1 MPEDTNNLLSDLL
14 LEARDASTLPA
25 RLTVLS
31 VHRDAEIRRAVTGNP
46 NTPSRVLERLSVMFP
61 EAFFANPIL
70 DLLSLENPNF
80 IADLPAWAR
89 SRMLACQNAPEGF
102 LRWAEQLG
110 NDEALLAVCANRGAL
125 GAMLER
131 LCDHHDAGVA
141 RAAQLHVNSKREPQG
156 AGTMTFTQI
165 LQDETLERDS
175 ETLKALLVVNLAT
188 PEVLEVLAL
197 DNDADLRKGVAQHAG
212 VSSRI
217 LEQLAAD
224 DDEDVRAIAR
234 ANLRGTGERF
244 ELVARLEAGET
255 NLTPDELERASKVG
269 IWAFKLAVQQAN
281 APLMMLEQAANNEDW
296 RVREAAAR
304 NPNLSG
310 ELLEKLAL
318 DSDRDVRA
326 AIAANTHLNAETLE
340 RLLGDTSEEVRA
352 VAVQHPHAPK
362 NLLDDLERAKTLD
375 VNLTVPELEKL
386 AESSEW
392 ARRIAAQHPKM
403 PTATLERLATHE
415 DWYTRQAVARN
426 ESAPTNVL
434 ELLVG
439 DSDADVRSAVA
450 ANHNVSVSV
459 LETLAADNNH
469 EVRKFVALNAH
480 ITTALLGLLAE
491 DGNWIVRQAVASNAN
506 TPEAALEKLAFDS
519 DRDVKQAVAENPNI
533 PESALEVL
541 FSKWFASLDNVPGSL
556 RELYRRARSQDLS
569 LQSGVLEQLAQG
581 GEWAK
586 LLAAKHPNTPE
597 HVLLLLGRDEDWRTR
612 QATAQNPS
620 SSAVVLAQSLGDTDH
635 DVRTAI
641 AAHTNSSTEM
651 FDILASDPHG
661 DVRRALLERSDVT
674 QAAVIALLCD
684 EEDDLRA
691 LAREHALA
699 PKEMLEIITR
709 AEEFDASLEPQHLV
723 MLAGQGVRARTLAAK
738 NTNTDSDTL
747 HVLAQD
753 DDWHVRQAV
762 AQNPSTNPNT
772 LELLTDDSDR
782 DVRAAVAANTSLS
795 PKLLEQFVTDS
806 DELVRNAALRNLHL
820 PASILESQRRTVLG
834 KLARAREPFNRMI
847 ALMHPLFST
856 RELRKNRN
864 QNSLEWRER
873 LAVTHNPNLPLEV
886 LQTMTNDAN
895 RIVRAAA
902 IELLAARVSE
912 VPAN

>member
-1 MPEDTNNLLSDLL
+1 MPEDANNLLSDLL
-14 LEARDASTLPA
+14 LEARDVSTSPA
-25 RLTVLS
+25 RLTVLA
-31 VHRDAEIRRAVTGNP
+31 VNRDAEIRRVVTGNP

-80 IADLPAWAR
+80 IADLPTWVR
-89 SRMLACQNAPEGF
+89 SRMLACENAPEGY
-102 LRWAEQLG
+102 LRWAEKFG
-110 NDEALLAVCANRGAL
+110 NDEALLAVCANRGAPQ
-125 GAMLER
+125 AMLER
-131 LCDHHDAGVA
+131 LCDHHDAAVA
-141 RAAQLHVNSKREPQG
+141 RAAQLHVNSARESIEEIE
-156 AGTMTFTQI
+156 AMTISEI
-165 LQDETLERDS
+165 LRDETLERDS
-175 ETLKALLVVNLAT
+175 ETLKAFLVVNLAT
-188 PEVLEVLAL
+188 PEVLAVLAL
-197 DNDADLRKGVAQHAG
+197 DNDADVRKGIAQHAG
-212 VSSRI
+212 VSSGI

-244 ELVARLEAGET
+244 ELVVRLEAGET
-255 NLTPDELERASKVG
+255 NLSASELESASKVG

-281 APLMMLEQAANNEDW
+281 APMMLLAQAANNEDW

-310 ELLEKLAL
+310 ELLEKLAQ

-362 NLLDDLERAKTLD
+362 NLLEDLERAKTLD
-375 VNLTVPELEKL
+375 ANLTVSELEKL
-386 AESSEW
+386 AEGSEW
-392 ARRIAAQHPKM
+392 ARRVAAQHPKM
-403 PTATLERLATHE
+403 PAATLERFATHE

-426 ESAPTNVL
+426 ESAPVNVL
-434 ELLVG
+434 EVLAG
-439 DSDADVRSAVA
+439 DSDADVRGAVA
-450 ANHNVSVSV
+450 ANRNVSASV

-469 EVRKFVALNAH
+469 EVRKFVALNAQ
-480 ITTALLGLLAE
+480 ITTELLGLLAE

-506 TPEAALEKLAFDS
+506 TPESALEKLAFDS

-541 FSKWFASLDNVPGSL
+541 FSKWFASLENMPGSL
-556 RELYRRARSQDLS
+556 RELYRRARNQDLS
-569 LQSGVLEQLAQG
+569 LGASVLEQLAQG

-597 HVLLLLGRDEDWRTR
+597 HALLLLGRDEDWRTR

-620 SSAVVLAQSLGDTDH
+620 SSAAVLAQSLADTDH

-641 AAHTNSSTEM
+641 AAHANSNSEM
-651 FDILASDPHG
+651 FEMLASDPHG
-661 DVRRALLERSDVT
+661 DVRRALLERGDVT

-691 LAREHALA
+691 LAREHRLA
-699 PKEMLEIITR
+699 PKHFLEIVER
-709 AEEFDASLEPQHLV
+709 AEQFDASLEPKHLV

-738 NTNTDSDTL
+738 NTNTDGNTL
-747 HVLAQD
+747 HSLAQD
-753 DDWHVRQAV
+753 EDWHVRQAV
-762 AQNPSTNPNT
+762 ALNPSTGLNT
-772 LELLTDDSDR
+772 LEALTDDSDR
-782 DVRAAVAANTSLS
+782 DVRAAVAANTTLS
-795 PKLLEQFVTDS
+795 RNLLEQFVADS
-806 DELVRNAALRNLHL
+806 DELVRNAALRNPNL
-820 PASILESQRRTVLG
+820 PAQILESQRRTVLG

-847 ALMHPLFST
+847 ALMHPLFSV
-856 RELRKNRN
+856 RELRKNRSR
-864 QNSLEWRER
+864 NSLEWRER

-886 LQTMTNDAN
+886 LQTMTADAN
-895 RIVRAAA
+895 RIVRVSA
-902 IELLAARVSE
+902 IEQLAARE
-912 VPAN
+912 L

>member
-1 MPEDTNNLLSDLL
+1 MPEDTNNFSAL
-14 LEARDASTLPA
+14 LEAADVLTSPA

-31 VHRDAEIRRAVTGNP
+31 VHRDAEIRRAVTANP
-46 NTPSRVLERLSVMFP
+46 NTPPRVLERLSVMFP

-89 SRMLACQNAPEGF
+89 SRMLACENAPEGF
-102 LRWAEQLG
+102 LRWAEQFG
-110 NDEALLAVCANRGAL
+110 NDEALLAVCANRGAPQ
-125 GAMLER
+125 AMLER

-141 RAAQLHVNSKREPQG
+141 RAAQLHVNSNREVE
-156 AGTMTFTQI
+156 AMTFTQI

-188 PEVLEVLAL
+188 PEVLEMLAL
-197 DNDADLRKGVAQHAG
+197 DNDADVRKGVAQHAG
-212 VSSRI
+212 VSLGI

-224 DDEDVRAIAR
+224 DDEDVRSIAR

-281 APLMMLEQAANNEDW
+281 APLMMLEQAANSEDW

-310 ELLEKLAL
+310 ELLEKLAQ

-375 VNLTVPELEKL
+375 ANLTVPELEKL

-403 PTATLERLATHE
+403 PAATLERLATHE

-426 ESAPTNVL
+426 ESASANVL
-434 ELLVG
+434 EVLAH

-450 ANHNVSVSV
+450 VNRNVSATV

-469 EVRKFVALNAH
+469 EVRKFVALNARV
-480 ITTALLGLLAE
+480 TSDLLALLAE
-491 DGNWIVRQAVASNAN
+491 DTNWIVRQAVASNAN
-506 TPEAALEKLAFDS
+506 TPEPSLEKLAFDS

-541 FSKWFASLDNVPGSL
+541 FSKWFASLENVPGSL
-556 RELYRRARSQDLS
+556 RELYRRARNQDSS
-569 LQSGVLEQLAQG
+569 LETNVLEQLAQG

-612 QATAQNPS
+612 QSVAQNPN
-620 SSAVVLAQSLGDTDH
+620 SSAAVLAQSLGDTDH

-641 AAHTNSSTEM
+641 AAHSNSNAEM
-651 FDILASDPHG
+651 FEMLANDPHG

-699 PKEMLEIITR
+699 PKHMLEIIER
-709 AEEFDASLEPQHLV
+709 AEGFDASLEPKHLV

-738 NTNTDSDTL
+738 NTNTDGNTL

-753 DDWHVRQAV
+753 EDWHVRQAV
-762 AQNPSTNPNT
+762 AQNPGAGLNT

-782 DVRAAVAANTSLS
+782 DVRAAVATNTSLS

-806 DELVRNAALRNLHL
+806 DELVRNAALRNSHL
-820 PASILESQRRTVLG
+820 PANILESQRRTVLG

-847 ALMHPLFST
+847 ALMHPLFSV
-856 RELRKNRN
+856 RELQKRRN
-864 QNSLEWRER
+864 LHSLEWRER

-886 LQTMTNDAN
+886 LQTMINDAN

-902 IELLAARVSE
+902 IEQLAARES
-912 VPAN
+912 

>member
-1 MPEDTNNLLSDLL
+1 MPDDTNNLLSNLL
-14 LEARDASTLPA
+14 LEAGDVSTPPA

-31 VHRDAEIRRAVTGNP
+31 VHRDPAIRQAVTANP

-61 EAFFANPIL
+61 EAFFANSIL

-89 SRMLACQNAPEGF
+89 SRVLACETAPEGF
-102 LRWAEQLG
+102 LRWAEQFG
-110 NDEALLAVCANRGAL
+110 NDEALLAVCANRGAPQ
-125 GAMLER
+125 AMLGR

-141 RAAQLHVNSKREPQG
+141 RAAQLHLNSGREPSEG
-156 AGTMTFTQI
+156 VGEMTFTQI

-188 PEVLEVLAL
+188 PEVLEVLAI
-197 DNDADLRKGVAQHAG
+197 DNDADVRKGVAQHLG
-212 VSSRI
+212 VPSRI

-234 ANLRGTGERF
+234 ANLRGAGGGAGERF
-244 ELVARLEAGET
+244 ELVARLEVGEM
-255 NLTPDELERASKVG
+255 NLNANELERASDVG
-269 IWAFKLAVQQAN
+269 VWAFKLAVQQSN
-281 APLMMLEQAANNEDW
+281 APMMLLEKAAQSEDW

-375 VNLTVPELEKL
+375 ANLTVPELEKL

-392 ARRIAAQHPKM
+392 ARRVAAQHPKM
-403 PTATLERLATHE
+403 PAATLERFATHE
-415 DWYTRQAVARN
+415 DWCTRQAVARN
-426 ESAPTNVL
+426 ESAPVNVL
-434 ELLVG
+434 EVLAQ
-439 DSDADVRSAVA
+439 DSDADVRGAVA
-450 ANHNVSVSV
+450 ANRNVSASV
-459 LETLAADNNH
+459 LEMLAADNNH
-469 EVRKFVALNAH
+469 EVRKFVALNVR
-480 ITTALLGLLAE
+480 ISTEFLGLLAE
-491 DGNWIVRQAVASNAN
+491 DANWIVRQAVASNTN

-519 DRDVKQAVAENPNI
+519 DRDVKQAVAENPSI

-541 FSKWFASLDNVPGSL
+541 FSKWFASLENVPGSL

-569 LQSGVLEQLAQG
+569 LEATVLEQLAQG

-597 HVLLLLGRDEDWRTR
+597 KTLLDLSVDEDWRTR
-612 QATAQNPS
+612 QSVAQNPS
-620 SSAVVLAQSLGDTDH
+620 SSASVLEKMLEDTDH
-635 DVRTAI
+635 DVRTAT
-641 AAHTNSSTEM
+641 AAHQNTATSM
-651 FDILASDPHG
+651 FDALARDSHG
-661 DVRRALLERSDVT
+661 DVRRALLERNDVT
-674 QAAVIALLCD
+674 QAVVIALLCD

-691 LAREHALA
+691 LAREHHLA
-699 PKEMLEIITR
+699 PKQMLETIER
-709 AEEFDASLEPQHLV
+709 AENFDPSLERQHLG
-723 MLAGQGVRARTLAAK
+723 MLAGQGVRARMLAAK
-738 NTNTDSDTL
+738 NTNTDSHIL
-747 HVLAQD
+747 HSLAQD
-753 DDWHVRQAV
+753 EDWHVRQAV
-762 AQNPSTNPNT
+762 AQNPSVNPNA
-772 LELLTDDSDR
+772 LELLAEDSDR
-782 DVRAAVAANTSLS
+782 DVRAAVATNTSINS
-795 PKLLEQFVTDS
+795 KLLEQFVTDS
-806 DELVRNAALRNLHL
+806 DELVRNAALRNPNL
-820 PASILESQRRTVLG
+820 PAQILGSQRRTVLG

-847 ALMHPLFST
+847 ALMHPLFSL
-856 RELRKNRN
+856 RELQKHRN

-886 LQTMTNDAN
+886 LQTMTKDAN

-902 IELLAARVSE
+902 IEQLADRGF
-912 VPAN
+912 

>member
-1 MPEDTNNLLSDLL
+1 MPEDTKNLLPELL
-14 LEARDASTLPA
+14 LEARDASTSPA
-25 RLTVLS
+25 RLTVMS
-31 VHRDAEIRRAVTGNP
+31 VHRDPAIRRAVTGNP
-46 NTPSRVLERLSVMFP
+46 NTPSRVLERLSVTFP

-89 SRMLACQNAPEGF
+89 SRILACKNAPEGF
-102 LRWAEQLG
+102 LRWAEQFG
-110 NDEALLAVCANRGAL
+110 HDEALLAVCANRGAL
-125 GAMLER
+125 QAMLER
-131 LCDHHDAGVA
+131 LCDHHDANVA
-141 RAAQLHVNSKREPQG
+141 RAAQLHVNSGREVE
-156 AGTMTFTQI
+156 AMTISQI

-188 PEVLEVLAL
+188 PDVLEVLAI

-212 VSSRI
+212 VPSSI
-217 LEQLAAD
+217 LEKLAAD

-255 NLTPDELERASKVG
+255 NLTPDELEQASDVG
-269 IWAFKLAVQQAN
+269 VWAFKLAVQQAN
-281 APLMMLEQAANNEDW
+281 APMMLLERAAQSEDW

-310 ELLEKLAL
+310 ELLEKLAQ

-375 VNLTVPELEKL
+375 ANLTVPELEKL

-392 ARRIAAQHPKM
+392 ARRVAAQHPKM
-403 PTATLERLATHE
+403 PAATLERFATHE

-426 ESAPTNVL
+426 ESASANVL
-434 ELLVG
+434 EVLAQ
-439 DSDADVRSAVA
+439 DSDADVRGAVA
-450 ANHNVSVSV
+450 ANRNVSATV
-459 LETLAADNNH
+459 LATLAADNNH
-469 EVRKFVALNAH
+469 EVRKFVALNARV
-480 ITTALLGLLAE
+480 TSDLLALLAE
-491 DGNWIVRQAVASNAN
+491 DTNWIVRQAVASNAN
-506 TPEAALEKLAFDS
+506 TPENALEKLAFDS

-541 FSKWFASLDNVPGSL
+541 FSKWFASLENVPRSL
-556 RELYRRARSQDLS
+556 RELYRRARSQDPS
-569 LQSGVLEQLAQG
+569 LEANVLEQLAQG

-597 HVLLLLGRDEDWRTR
+597 KTLLDLSVDEDWRTR
-612 QATAQNPS
+612 QSVAQNSS
-620 SSAVVLAQSLGDTDH
+620 SSASVLEKMLEDTDH

-641 AAHTNSSTEM
+641 AAHQNTAVNI
-651 FDILASDPHG
+651 FDALARDPHSE
-661 DVRRALLERSDVT
+661 VRRALLQRDDVT
-674 QAAVIALLCD
+674 ENTIIALLCD

-691 LAREHALA
+691 LARGHVLA
-699 PKEMLEIITR
+699 PNEMLEIIEC
-709 AEEFDASLEPQHLV
+709 AEQFDANLEPKHLV

-738 NTNTDSDTL
+738 NTNTDSNTL
-747 HVLAQD
+747 HSLAQD
-753 DDWHVRQAV
+753 EDWHVRQAV
-762 AQNPSTNPNT
+762 AQNPSVNLNA
-772 LELLTDDSDR
+772 LELLAEDSDR
-782 DVRAAVAANTSLS
+782 DVRAAVATNTSINS
-795 PKLLEQFVTDS
+795 KLLEQFVTDS
-806 DELVRNAALRNLHL
+806 DELVRNAALRNPNL
-820 PASILESQRRTVLG
+820 PAQILESQRRNVLG

-847 ALMHPLFST
+847 ALMHPLFSI

-864 QNSLEWRER
+864 LHSLEWRER
-873 LAVTHNPNLPLEV
+873 LAITRNPNLPLEV
-886 LQTMTNDAN
+886 LRTMTNDAN
-895 RIVRAAA
+895 RIVRASA
-902 IELLAARVSE
+902 IEQLAARE
-912 VPAN
+912 L